1 MLVGVSVGGVLVLSA
16 PAVDLR
22 RGAALGRHAATHTS
36 VEYTNTTQS
45 EGNHSYTV
53 TLCIKWNTAIDVWC
67 CHSSL
72 VDVHST

>member
-1 MLVGVSVGGVLVLSA
+1 MVGVSVGGVLVLSA

-22 RGAALGRHAATHTS
+22 RGAALGRLAATHTS

-45 EGNHSYTV
+45 EGSHGYTM
-53 TLCIKWNTAIDVWC
+53 TPCIKWNIAIGVWC

-72 VDVHST
+72 VDVHSA